1 MNKVKSLNTIE
12 RPKLQAIV
20 KASQFDFKIKL
31 QLDIEKVRE

>member
-1 MNKVKSLNTIE
+1 MKKQKSLNIIE

-31 QLDIEKVRE
+31 QFDIEKLRE